1 MTSKSILVV
10 VFLFFSSILIAQEK
24 PVVNADRPDQTDAVY
39 TIEKG
44 YLQLENGFFLQ
55 HHGESKTFG
64 LANDLLRLGVRKN
77 LELRLSGLLINEKEK
92 TIPSNTGIQSS
103 EAGFKLN
110 LFKQQKILPA
120 TSLASSVT
128 LPFLF
133 SKPFKTGLIQN
144 TTKFLFSNDLNKAT
158 EVGYNAGVITIKHE
172 KPIWFYTI
180 SSGKVLNKALGCFIE
195 SYSFFQSATKPD
207 FNFDGGISCSFSD
220 LFVADMATGFSASNS
235 KSYFITMGFA
245 WLFPRK
251 IF

>member
-1 MTSKSILVV
+1 MALKSILVV
-10 VFLFFSSILIAQEK
+10 AVLFFSSILNAQEK
-24 PVVNADRPDQTDAVY
+24 PVVNADRPDQTDGAY

-55 HHGESKTFG
+55 HEAESTTFG
-64 LANDLLRLGVRKN
+64 LANVLLRLGVCKD
-77 LELRLSGLLINEKEK
+77 LELRLSGLLVNEKEK
-92 TIPSNTGIQSS
+92 TIPSSTGIQSS
-103 EAGFKLN
+103 EVGFKLD
-110 LFKQQKILPA
+110 LLKQQKIIPA
-120 TSLASSVT
+120 ISLASSVT

-158 EVGYNAGVITIKHE
+158 QLGYNTGVITIKHA

-180 SSGKVLNKALGCFIE
+180 SSGRVLNKELACFIE
-195 SYSFFQSATKPD
+195 SYSFFQSTAKPD
-207 FNFDGGISCSFSD
+207 FNFDGGISYSFSD

-235 KSYFITMGFA
+235 KSCFITMGFA
-245 WLFPRK
+245 WLFPGK